1 VGEKKAHVGTVMD
14 VDEQV
19 ARVATRY
26 PDVLVL
32 SRPDSSL
39 KYGGFTLFYTV
50 NLPKGKFNMERTW
63 IAWDVP
69 PGFPA
74 SQPRNFYCDPNL
86 RMSYGGFIRKN
97 SWYLHPL
104 LGAGNLKG
112 GLIHESPVNAQIVHG
127 YVQMWNPNHSSLFTY
142 AMVIKH
148 ALEYSI
154 R

>member
-1 VGEKKAHVGTVMD
+1 MSFDFE
-14 VDEQV
+14 EQI
-19 ARVATRY
+19 RRLATKY
-26 PDVLVL
+26 PDVVILCK
-32 SRPDSSL
+32 PDAKL
-39 KYGGFTLFYTV
+39 EYGGFTVAYTV
-50 NLPKGKFNMERTW
+50 SLPKGRFNLERTW
-63 IAWDVP
+63 VAWDVP

-74 SQPRNFYCDPNL
+74 SHPKNFYTDPDL
-86 RMSYGGFIRKN
+86 RLSYGGFIRKN

-112 GLIHESPVNAQIVHG
+112 GLVHESPVNAQIIHG
-127 YVQMWNPNHSSLFTY
+127 YVQMWNPNQSSLYTY